1 LIDSLRRSLTT
12 KWYLWAIPALLLVVG
27 VLVYPLLELLTRSV
41 TEASPEWYSTYDTIW
56 NDGFSITIILRTVQM
71 ALTVTVVALILGY
84 PYAYVM
90 TLVGPRKRGIMTALV
105 LLPFWTSL
113 MARTFAWFVLL
124 QDNGPLNTLL
134 SYIGLGPFHFIG
146 QTLGVTIGM
155 AQLMLPFMVL
165 PLYSTMSRIDH
176 RLGDAAQS
184 LGAPRRSAFRQVY
197 FPLSMPGVITG
208 SSLVFIL
215 GLGFYVTPAI
225 LGSPQQSMIAQLVA
239 TQVSTLTDFGK
250 AGALSLILLVIT
262 GLLLLI
268 TSLVVKPSQ
277 ALGMNEAEE

>member
-1 LIDSLRRSLTT
+1 MIESLRRSLTT
-12 KWYLWAIPALLLVVG
+12 KSYLWTTPALLLVVG
-27 VLVYPLLELLTRSV
+27 LLGYPLVELLTRSF
-41 TEASPEWYSTYDTIW
+41 TEANPAWYTTYQTIW
-56 NDGFSITIILRTVQM
+56 NDGSSVTVILRTLRM
-71 ALTVTVVALILGY
+71 ALIVTVAALVLGY

-90 TLVGPRKRGIMTALV
+90 TLVRPRTRGIMTALV

-124 QDNGPLNTLL
+124 QDNGPLNALL
-134 SYIGLGPFHFIG
+134 KFVGLGPFHFIG
-146 QTLGVTIGM
+146 TSLGVTVGM

-184 LGAPRRSAFRQVY
+184 LGAPRRTAFRRVY
-197 FPLSMPGVITG
+197 FPLSMPGVVAG

-225 LGSPQQSMIAQLVA
+225 LGSPQQSMIAQLIA

-262 GLLLLI
+262 GALLFI
-268 TSLVVKPSQ
+268 TSRIVKPSS
-277 ALGMNEAEE
+277 ALGMNEAES

>member
-1 LIDSLRRSLTT
+1 ML
-12 KWYLWAIPALLLVVG
+12 A
-27 VLVYPLLELLTRSV
+27 YPLFELLSRSF
-41 TEASPEWYSTYDTIW
+41 TEADPEWYSTYAAAW
-56 NDGFSITIILRTVQM
+56 NDGFSITVIFRTVQM
-71 ALTVTVVALILGY
+71 AVIVTIVALVLGY

-90 TLVGPRKRGIMTALV
+90 TLVSPRTRGILTALV

-124 QDNGPLNTLL
+124 QDNGPLNSLL
-134 SYIGLGPFHFIG
+134 GYIGIGPFHFIG
-146 QTLGVTIGM
+146 EALGVTIGM

-184 LGAPRRSAFRQVY
+184 LGAPRRTAFWRVY
-197 FPLSMPGVITG
+197 FPLSMPGVIAG
-208 SSLVFIL
+208 SSLVFII

-225 LGSPQQSMIAQLVA
+225 LGSPQQSMIAQLIA
-239 TQVSTLTDFGK
+239 TQVSTLTNFGK
-250 AGALSLILLVIT
+250 AGALSLILLVIA

-268 TSLVVKPSQ
+268 TSVVVKPSQ